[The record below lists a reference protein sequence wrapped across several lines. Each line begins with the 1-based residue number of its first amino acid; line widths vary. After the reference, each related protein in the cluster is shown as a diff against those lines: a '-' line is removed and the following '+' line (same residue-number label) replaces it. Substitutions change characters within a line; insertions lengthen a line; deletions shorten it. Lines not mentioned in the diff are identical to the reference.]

1 MLDILEER
9 FAYRAGGMDLLRE
22 HWHARRRHLHGKLKA
37 IDAALSALG
46 DGPGKAVPRT
56 AMLAERNRVA
66 AQILE
71 LDELI
76 GQERRSPAPD
86 YE

>member
-1 MLDILEER
+1 M
-9 FAYRAGGMDLLRE
+9 
-22 HWHARRRHLHGKLKA
+22 
-37 IDAALSALG
+37 G
-46 DGPGKAVPRT
+46 DGAGKDVSHIT
-56 AMLAERNRVA
+56 MLAERDRVVEE
-66 AQILE
+66 ILE